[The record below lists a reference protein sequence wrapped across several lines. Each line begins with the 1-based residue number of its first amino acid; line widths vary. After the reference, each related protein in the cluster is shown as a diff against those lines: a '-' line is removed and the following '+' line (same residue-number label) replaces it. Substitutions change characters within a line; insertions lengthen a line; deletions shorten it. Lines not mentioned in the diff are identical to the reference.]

1 MAKSWQ
7 LSRRTMLRA
16 VGAAVTLPWLEAM
29 QPLSV
34 LAVTPKRPKLRAG
47 YLYFPNGV
55 AKGSWEPDKVERD
68 GRLRRLNKWMKELEP
83 YKKDILIGHNIW
95 TPRGNGTG
103 PARPHG

>member
-1 MAKSWQ
+1 
-7 LSRRTMLRA
+7 MLRA

-47 YLYFPNGV
+47 YLYFPYGV

-68 GRLRRLNKWMKELEP
+68 GRLRRLN
-83 YKKDILIGHNIW
+83 
-95 TPRGNGTG
+95 
-103 PARPHG
+103 